1 MQLNNSMQ
9 LNMVNALASLLE
21 VIGCAFNKL
30 SNQNQTTCSLFLQM
44 TSTQHILGF
53 AIGLFDYVLVKKD
66 ICD

>member
-1 MQLNNSMQ
+1 MQ

-30 SNQNQTTCSLFLQM
+30 SNQKKTCSLFLKM
-44 TSTQHILGF
+44 PPTKHILGF
-53 AIGLFDYVLVKKD
+53 VIGLCDYVLVKKD